1 MSRQLTTSMKKILLS
16 KERNPCTNQH
26 SVTFPFC
33 KMAWLI
39 NSTFDW
45 CRVPRQTGCGYAA
58 YFWIR
63 AELGFERAPPAPT
76 WCPMRLSLTLD
87 LTHSCNIPPGRGSRH
102 YVPPAHLRQVS
113 ERNTSFGYAS
123 ALRTAVGLS
132 LKSILTC
139 GSRIMSHWLNCTS
152 TCSVAMYVL

>member
-1 MSRQLTTSMKKILLS
+1 MLQDDVADDFNMIGVRRVTPHTGYGSPQAFEWTPSLAFNARRIAF
-16 KERNPCTNQH
+16 KEHANLQTDG
-26 SVTFPFC
+26 
-33 KMAWLI
+33 
-39 NSTFDW
+39 STA
-45 CRVPRQTGCGYAA
+45 V
-58 YFWIR
+58 
-63 AELGFERAPPAPT
+63 
-76 WCPMRLSLTLD
+76 RLSLTLD

-113 ERNTSFGYAS
+113 EQNTSFGYAS